1 METFTKIKLYGLL
14 GGILLFIVI
23 LLLPVP
29 KDMNISAWYTM
40 AVALMMVVF
49 WITETIPLYVTA
61 LIPIVLFPILNIQT
75 ISKTTA
81 SFGHPLIFLFLGG
94 FLLAEGIQK
103 WGLHK
108 RIALYIIKIIGV
120 SPKKIIAGFML
131 SSAFLSMWISN
142 TATALMMLPIGL
154 SVISVV
160 KSSKKVSEQMQRQFS
175 VALLLA
181 IAYACSI
188 GGITTLIGTPPNA
201 FMSAFMME
209 TYHVD
214 IDFAKWILI
223 GLPFTLVSLPITYF
237 LLTKVI
243 FNLNID
249 LNIDKYIIEDEI
261 KKIGKIT
268 TEEKIIQ
275 LVFLL
280 TALLWITRPLIAKYV
295 NGISDSG
302 TAIFAALLLFI
313 IPSKNKSTTI
323 LEWKDAKNISWGIL
337 LLLGGGLALA
347 AGVKNSGL
355 ATWIA
360 NSILGHGEIPILLMI
375 TIFVTAI
382 IFLTELSSNTATTA
396 AFLPIIASIGVGM
409 GINPLQFVVP
419 ATIAAS
425 CAFMLPVATPPNAII
440 FSSNVVTIK
449 DMARAGF
456 LLNIVFV
463 IVTVIITNTLGGIVF
478 GY

>member
-1 METFTKIKLYGLL
+1 METFPKIKLFGLL

-108 RIALYIIKIIGV
+108 RIALNIIKIIGV

-154 SVISVV
+154 SVIAVI
-160 KSSKKVSEQMQRQFS
+160 KSSKKISEQMQREFS

-181 IAYACSI
+181 IAYSCSI

-249 LNIDKYIIEDEI
+249 LNIDKYIIEGEI

-313 IPSKNKSTTI
+313 IPSKNKSTAI

-337 LLLGGGLALA
+337 LLLGGGLSLA

-375 TIFVTAI
+375 IILVTAI
-382 IFLTELSSNTATTA
+382 IFLTELSSNIATTA

-440 FSSNVVTIK
+440 FSSNQVTIK
-449 DMARAGF
+449 DMARAGL

>member
-1 METFTKIKLYGLL
+1 METFPKIKLFGLL

-108 RIALYIIKIIGV
+108 RIALNIIKIIGV

-154 SVISVV
+154 SVIAVV

-249 LNIDKYIIEDEI
+249 LNIDKYIVEDEI

-280 TALLWITRPLIAKYV
+280 TALLWISRPLIAQYV
-295 NGISDSG
+295 SGISDSG

-323 LEWKDAKNISWGIL
+323 LEWKDARNISWGIL

-375 TIFVTAI
+375 IIFVTAI

>member
-108 RIALYIIKIIGV
+108 RIALNIIKIIGV

-375 TIFVTAI
+375 IIFVTAI

>member
-1 METFTKIKLYGLL
+1 MGNNSKVEKIGLF
-14 GGILLFIVI
+14 GGIVLFIII

-29 KDMNISAWYTM
+29 EDMSIAAWHTM
-40 AVALMMVVF
+40 AVALLMAVF
-49 WITETIPLYVTA
+49 WVTETIPLYVTA
-61 LIPIVLFPILNIQT
+61 LVPIVLFPVLDIQS
-75 ISKTTA
+75 IGETTA
-81 SFGHPLIFLFLGG
+81 PFGHPLIFLFLGG

-108 RIALYIIKIIGV
+108 RIALKIIKFIGV

-154 SVISVV
+154 SVIAVI
-160 KSSKKVSEQMQRQFS
+160 KSSKDVSEKNQRQFS

-181 IAYACSI
+181 IAYSCSI

-214 IDFAKWILI
+214 IDFATWIQI
-223 GLPFTLVSLPITYF
+223 GLPFTLVSLPLTYL

-243 FNLNID
+243 FNLDINI
-249 LNIDKYIIEDEI
+249 NMPKSVIEDEI

-268 TEEKIIQ
+268 SEEKTIQ
-275 LVFLL
+275 LVFLF
-280 TALLWITRPLIAKYV
+280 TALLWIFRPLIAKYV

-302 TAIFAALLLFI
+302 TAVLAALLLFV
-313 IPSKNKSTTI
+313 IPSKDKRTTI

-337 LLLGGGLALA
+337 LLFGGGLSLA
-347 AGVKNSGL
+347 GGIKNSGL

-360 NSILGHGEIPILLMI
+360 NSILGEGEIPILLMI
-375 TIFVTAI
+375 IILTTAI
-382 IFLTELSSNTATTA
+382 IFLTELSSNIATTA

-440 FSSNVVTIK
+440 FSGNIVTIK
-449 DMARAGF
+449 DMARTGI
-456 LLNIVFV
+456 LLNITFI
-463 IVTVIITNTLGGIVF
+463 IVTVIVTNTLGGIVF